1 MFSLEYQAVILA
13 AGRGTRMTEI
23 TSSKAKCLLPIGNY
37 PMIWYPMNMLKRV
50 GFQGKEMSFDSYR
63 LRPHRVALAKK

>member
-13 AGRGTRMTEI
+13 GGRGTRMTEI

-37 PMIWYPMNMLKRV
+37 PMIWYPLNMLKRI
-50 GFQGKEMSFDSYR
+50 GFHGKLIIRDILLTGF
-63 LRPHRVALAKK
+63 PAAKY

>member
-13 AGRGTRMTEI
+13 GGRGTRMTEI

-37 PMIWYPMNMLKRV
+37 PMIWYPLNMLKRI
-50 GFQGKEMSFDSYR
+50 GFQGKSNKCFKIR
-63 LRPHRVALAKK
+63 ICWGLLNNH

>member
-63 LRPHRVALAKK
+63 LRLIIA